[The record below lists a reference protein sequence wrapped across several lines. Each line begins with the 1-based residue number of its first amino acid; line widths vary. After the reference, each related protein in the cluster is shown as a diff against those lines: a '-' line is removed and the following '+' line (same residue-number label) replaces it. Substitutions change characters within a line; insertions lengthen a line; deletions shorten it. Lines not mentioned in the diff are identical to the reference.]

1 MKSITKQKAVL
12 AAAMILAAVLSFAV
26 LAGALSAPSLHAGTI
41 NALEE
46 KRDTVMGLAAA
57 SAAASAGIT
66 LIPGDVATPIADK
79 LADLSS
85 AFLVVLCA
93 IYLEKYLVTMTFYVA
108 FRYLV
113 PAVCLLLVINLF
125 WQRDWLQRLMV
136 KLVAFTVVIC
146 AVVPAS
152 MGLSGMIERTYSD
165 SIEQTIAS
173 TEQAVES
180 MENAAGD
187 EEESGGLGGLLDQVV
202 SGVTQAAEQVTE
214 QVKTLLSRFLEAL
227 AVMIVTSC
235 VIPAVVLLSFVWL
248 ANTILGMNVTLPK
261 SMPHIVPHRSKV

>member
-108 FRYLV
+108 YRYLV
-113 PAVCLLLVINLF
+113 PAVCLLLVVNLF

>member
-113 PAVCLLLVINLF
+113 PAVCLLLVVNLF

-136 KLVAFTVVIC
+136 KMVAFTVVIC

-214 QVKTLLSRFLEAL
+214 QVKTLLSCFLEAL

>member
-1 MKSITKQKAVL
+1 MKSITKEKAIL

-26 LAGALSAPSLHAGTI
+26 LAEALSAPSLHAGTI

>member
-113 PAVCLLLVINLF
+113 PAVCLLLVVNLF

-165 SIEQTIAS
+165 SIGQTIAS

>member
-113 PAVCLLLVINLF
+113 PAVCLLLVVNLF

-248 ANTILGMNVTLPK
+248 ANTILGMNVALPK

>member
-1 MKSITKQKAVL
+1 MKFITKQKAVL

-113 PAVCLLLVINLF
+113 PAVCLLLVVNLF

-187 EEESGGLGGLLDQVV
+187 EEESGGLGNLLDQVV

>member
-85 AFLVVLCA
+85 AFLGVLCA

-113 PAVCLLLVINLF
+113 PAVCLLLVVNLF

>member
-1 MKSITKQKAVL
+1 MKFITKQKAVL

-113 PAVCLLLVINLF
+113 PAVCLLLVVNLF

-227 AVMIVTSC
+227 AVMTVTSC

>member
-1 MKSITKQKAVL
+1 MKQLTKQTIILAV
-12 AAAMILAAVLSFAV
+12 AAILAAVLSFAV

-113 PAVCLLLVINLF
+113 PVICLLLVVNLF
-125 WQRDWLQRLMV
+125 WKRDWLQRLMV

-180 MENAAGD
+180 MEDAAGD
-187 EEESGGLGGLLDQVV
+187 GEESGGLGGLLGQVV
-202 SGVTQAAEQVTE
+202 NGVTQAAEQVTE

-261 SMPHIVPHRSKV
+261 SMPHIIPHRSKV

>member
-1 MKSITKQKAVL
+1 MKFITKQKAVL

-113 PAVCLLLVINLF
+113 PAVCLLLVVNLF

-187 EEESGGLGGLLDQVV
+187 EEESGGLGGLLNQVV

>member
-26 LAGALSAPSLHAGTI
+26 LAGALSAPSLQAGTI

>member
-26 LAGALSAPSLHAGTI
+26 LAEALSAPSLHAGTI

-113 PAVCLLLVINLF
+113 PAVCLLLVVNLF

>member
-113 PAVCLLLVINLF
+113 PAVCLLLVVNLF

-136 KLVAFTVVIC
+136 KMVAFTVVIC

-187 EEESGGLGGLLDQVV
+187 EEESGGLGDLLGQVV
-202 SGVTQAAEQVTE
+202 NGVTQAAEQVTE

>member
-113 PAVCLLLVINLF
+113 PAVCLLLVVNLF

-248 ANTILGMNVTLPK
+248 ANTILGMNVTLPR
-261 SMPHIVPHRSKV
+261 SLPHIVPHRSKV

>member
-66 LIPGDVATPIADK
+66 LIPGDVATLIVDK

-113 PAVCLLLVINLF
+113 PAVCLLLVVNLF

>member
-1 MKSITKQKAVL
+1 
-12 AAAMILAAVLSFAV
+12 VLSFAV

-93 IYLEKYLVTMTFYVA
+93 IYLEKYLVTMTFDVA

-113 PAVCLLLVINLF
+113 PAVCLLLVVNLF

-173 TEQAVES
+173 TE
-180 MENAAGD
+180 
-187 EEESGGLGGLLDQVV
+187 
-202 SGVTQAAEQVTE
+202 
-214 QVKTLLSRFLEAL
+214 
-227 AVMIVTSC
+227 
-235 VIPAVVLLSFVWL
+235 
-248 ANTILGMNVTLPK
+248 
-261 SMPHIVPHRSKV
+261 

>member
-26 LAGALSAPSLHAGTI
+26 
-41 NALEE
+41 
-46 KRDTVMGLAAA
+46 LAAA

-146 AVVPAS
+146 AVVAVRAIWPHHPEHHPSAEEGAASQPAD
-152 MGLSGMIERTYSD
+152 LSGKDAPKPQEQPLEKEERAH
-165 SIEQTIAS
+165 E
-173 TEQAVES
+173 
-180 MENAAGD
+180 
-187 EEESGGLGGLLDQVV
+187 
-202 SGVTQAAEQVTE
+202 
-214 QVKTLLSRFLEAL
+214 
-227 AVMIVTSC
+227 
-235 VIPAVVLLSFVWL
+235 
-248 ANTILGMNVTLPK
+248 
-261 SMPHIVPHRSKV
+261 

>member
-113 PAVCLLLVINLF
+113 PAVCLLLVVNLF

-165 SIEQTIAS
+165 SIEQTTAS

>member
-113 PAVCLLLVINLF
+113 PAVCLLLVVNLF

-202 SGVTQAAEQVTE
+202 GGVTQAAEQVTE

>member
-1 MKSITKQKAVL
+1 MKSITKQKAIL

-113 PAVCLLLVINLF
+113 PAVCLLLVVNLF

>member
-1 MKSITKQKAVL
+1 MKFITKQKAVL

-113 PAVCLLLVINLF
+113 PAVCLLLVVNLF

>member
-136 KLVAFTVVIC
+136 KLVAFTVMIC

-173 TEQAVES
+173 TEQTVES

-214 QVKTLLSRFLEAL
+214 QVKTLLIRFLEAL

>member
-113 PAVCLLLVINLF
+113 PAVCLLLVVNLF

-202 SGVTQAAEQVTE
+202 NGVTQAAEQVTE

>member
-12 AAAMILAAVLSFAV
+12 AIAMILAAVLSFAV

-41 NALEE
+41 TALEE

-113 PAVCLLLVINLF
+113 PAACLLLVVNLF

>member
-1 MKSITKQKAVL
+1 MKSITKQKVIL

-113 PAVCLLLVINLF
+113 PAVCLLLVVNLF

-187 EEESGGLGGLLDQVV
+187 EEESGGLLDQVV

>member
-113 PAVCLLLVINLF
+113 PAVCLLLVVNLF

-261 SMPHIVPHRSKV
+261 TMPHIVPHRSKV

>member
-113 PAVCLLLVINLF
+113 PAVCLLLVVNLF